1 MDAFHRRINWDRARR
16 SGRSKTSARSLR
28 RLIMARRYRTAGISR
43 NLSYTIREI
52 CEICGTSPQT
62 LRRYIKSE
70 GLPAMTAQKPFL
82 INGGD
87 YHDFIE
93 GKRKRC
99 RNTLKAGEFRC
110 FSCGSISEPF
120 GSMADYDA
128 SGFRPRLSA
137 LCGSCERPVSL
148 LTSPA
153 KLSQYRARLDIT
165 EGSPL

>member
-1 MDAFHRRINWDRARR
+1 
-16 SGRSKTSARSLR
+16 
-28 RLIMARRYRTAGISR
+28 MARRYRTAGISK
-43 NLSYTIREI
+43 NLSYSIREI
-52 CEICGTSPQT
+52 NDISGTTPQT
-62 LRRYIKSE
+62 IRRFIKSE
-70 GLPAMTAQKPFL
+70 GLPAMTGQKPYL

-87 YHDFIE
+87 YLDFIE
-93 GKRKRC
+93 GKRNRYRK
-99 RNTLKAGEFRC
+99 TLKAGEFRC
-110 FSCGSISEPF
+110 FSCGSIGEPF

-153 KLSQYRARLDIT
+153 KLSQYRARLDIA